1 MSLMIGLLGDKKSD
15 SEICEITFY
24 QIKDIKMKHETK
36 RPEQKYFKYTI
47 ITNIFVLFS
56 EVIK

>member
-1 MSLMIGLLGDKKSD
+1 MIGLLGDKKSD

-36 RPEQKYFKYTI
+36 RPKQKYFKYTI